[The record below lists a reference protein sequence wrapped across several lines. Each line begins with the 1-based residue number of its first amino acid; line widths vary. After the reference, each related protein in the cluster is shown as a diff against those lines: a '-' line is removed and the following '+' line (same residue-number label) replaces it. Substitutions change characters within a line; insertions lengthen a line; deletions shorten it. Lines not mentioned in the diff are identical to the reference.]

1 MSSQSSSPPPPPHIL
16 PLNYDDSECDPITP
30 DSRSAQELYR
40 RIHHGMNPSSSVST
54 EDEALSWIEHVTLN
68 QSAWQC
74 LSNTSI
80 GLCPTMDMMMRRYFH
95 SWHRRKRQLS
105 AVMMDKVDDLEE
117 SDEEGDAFTTWLPV
131 TLQSLYPQLTPA
143 NLQTLTSHCLARIHL
158 LHPNDNLS
166 LIASLESI
174 RHVITSR
181 LRVGQAKP
189 PTLLVLDSVAAW
201 DRRDCYMD
209 SVGTGLSGKMD
220 VLRQVEWM
228 MTLPVLIILVRNC
241 KNGMVERGGWKR
253 IVGSRV
259 RMEELG

>member
-117 SDEEGDAFTTWLPV
+117 SDEEGDAFTTWLPGM
-131 TLQSLYPQLTPA
+131 
-143 NLQTLTSHCLARIHL
+143 
-158 LHPNDNLS
+158 
-166 LIASLESI
+166 SLELSGDISSGKTVCVLEAVAQFLGNSI
-174 RHVITSR
+174 NWEVDDKDGDAMAEPKVI
-181 LRVGQAKP
+181 
-189 PTLLVLDSVAAW
+189 VLDTECGITPRMLWSVMIGGGST
-201 DRRDCYMD
+201 RVY
-209 SVGTGLSGKMD
+209 SVY
-220 VLRQVEWM
+220 
-228 MTLPVLIILVRNC
+228 
-241 KNGMVERGGWKR
+241 
-253 IVGSRV
+253 
-259 RMEELG
+259 